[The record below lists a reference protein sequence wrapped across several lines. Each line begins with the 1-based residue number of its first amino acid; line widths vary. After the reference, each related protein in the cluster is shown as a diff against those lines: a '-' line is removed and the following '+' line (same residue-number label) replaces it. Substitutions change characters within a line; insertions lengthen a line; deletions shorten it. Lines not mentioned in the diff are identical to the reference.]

1 MKVSLLQEGNLNTR
15 MFVEGETKDPDAFL
29 NVVSMCQIYWPLNIY
44 LFIGLVLQDDIGAVA
59 GNQLLS
65 L

>member
-1 MKVSLLQEGNLNTR
+1 MKVSLLQEGSLDTR
-15 MFVEGETKDPDAFL
+15 TFVEGEAEEHDAFL
-29 NVVSMCQIYWPLNIY
+29 NVVSIRQFRLLLNIY
-44 LFIGLVLQDDIGAVA
+44 LFIGLVLQDDIAAVA